1 MELIGSEEISN
12 TEVSTNQTKDK
23 IMKKFAISLIALAAI
38 STAALAS
45 GNSDSQLRESDTYAG
60 KYAVQATNTNSNV
73 NALAVVQDGNAVDV
87 SERKSE
93 ESSRN

>member
-1 MELIGSEEISN
+1 
-12 TEVSTNQTKDK
+12 
-23 IMKKFAISLIALAAI
+23 MKKFAISLIALAAI

-45 GNSDSQLRESDTYAG
+45 GNSDSQLRESDTYVG

-73 NALAVVQDGNAVDV
+73 NALAVVQNGNVVDV

-93 ESSRN
+93 ESGRN